1 MTRQQCRFCGKNL
14 VENNYYEWFGYYE
27 CEICGKYILPES
39 TIVNMSKYDVDK
51 IKAYLFYNKI
61 SDRCAFI
68 GTQEAFEKYKKNKP
82 SSTAFLVSSETVE
95 NWYPK
100 TFAERIDQ
108 IILWLAKQTKYMG
121 AEVSIDISN
130 ASCLFFI
137 KNKESN
143 FADWV
148 KEIEFYIEYLK
159 ANYYIHSN
167 VDAQSIIIMNGMR
180 MTLLHS
186 AWERVYELQRNQS
199 MNKDVFV
206 AMTFHKSANEIRQA
220 IKKGIDCAGYSS
232 VLMDEIVHNHQIVP
246 EMLRLIKESRFV
258 IMDIT
263 QPNYGAYYE
272 AGYAQ
277 GLGKEVIITCKREVW
292 DQKDFICEKDK
303 DCIYKQLSTKP
314 HFDIAQKQVLV
325 WKDYADLTKQLS
337 EWIKHIIG

>member
-1 MTRQQCRFCGKNL
+1 MTRQQCRFCGNNL
-14 VENNYYEWFGYYE
+14 VENNYHDWFSCYE

-39 TIVNMSKYDVDK
+39 TILNMSKYDVNK
-51 IKAYLFYNKI
+51 LKAYLFYNKI

-68 GTQEAFEKYKKNKP
+68 GTQKAFQNYINKYP
-82 SSTAFLVSSETVE
+82 SSTAFFVSPETVE

-108 IILWLAKQTKYMG
+108 IILWLAKQTKYLG
-121 AEVSIDISN
+121 AEVSFDTSN
-130 ASCLFFI
+130 ATCLFFI
-137 KNKESN
+137 KNDESN
-143 FADWV
+143 LGDWSN
-148 KEIEFYIEYLK
+148 EIEFYIEYLK
-159 ANYYIHSN
+159 VNNYIHSN
-167 VDAQSIIIMNGMR
+167 VDVRLAFLEKKMH
-180 MTLLHS
+180 MTLSHS

-199 MNKDVFV
+199 MTKDVFV

-220 IKKGIDCAGYSS
+220 IKKGIDSAEYSS

-272 AGYAQ
+272 VGYAQ

-292 DQKDFICEKDK
+292 DQKDFVCEKDK
-303 DCIYKQLSTKP
+303 DCRYKQLSTKP

-325 WKDYADLTKQLS
+325 WDDYADLTKKLT
-337 EWIKHIIG
+337 EWIKHLIG